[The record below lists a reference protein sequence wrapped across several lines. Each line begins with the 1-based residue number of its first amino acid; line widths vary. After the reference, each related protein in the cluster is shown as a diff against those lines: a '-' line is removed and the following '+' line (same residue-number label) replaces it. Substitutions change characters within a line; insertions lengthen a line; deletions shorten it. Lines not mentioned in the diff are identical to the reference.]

1 MIKHAIQSTMFSALS
16 LVRSPPQVEE
26 LGSKLDSAGVPFTL
40 DPCRACADPC
50 DLGHEEWPNRFDV
63 DLSSD
68 MLGSVKPY
76 GRQVV
81 ISTGKSDWVRE
92 VTEESN
98 SLAEHLNNVHVTEES
113 NSLAE
118 HLNNVHGKLVSSSTA
133 RPSKSGGAPAGV
145 FTASDSTRL
154 SILNGSHREVG
165 CTPKTH
171 TVLVFPDYKLV
182 KDVPP
187 TNEGASELW
196 KAVLDPAVGIEGKA
210 TDSGMKSW
218 ILPYSA
224 VILLCSH
231 KRRDNRCH
239 IAAPVLEDAFTTSL
253 STLGWDVHTQIDDP
267 AEHGQPALE
276 DLPEPR
282 AEDTKERL
290 QSLRKPESDF
300 AQRVLILRNSHMGG
314 HKFAGNVIIYFPT
327 GNGVWYGRVSPH
339 EVQTVVESTI
349 IGGKVLPALLRGGTF
364 KRDGH
369 LLMDW

>member
-26 LGSKLDSAGVPFTL
+26 LGSKLDSAGVPYTL
-40 DPCRACADPC
+40 DPCRTCADPC

-98 SLAEHLNNVHVTEES
+98 SLAEHLNNVH
-113 NSLAE
+113 
-118 HLNNVHGKLVSSSTA
+118 GKLVSSSTA
-133 RPSKSGGAPAGV
+133 RPSKSEGAPAGV

-154 SILNGSHREVG
+154 SVLNGSHREVG
-165 CTPKTH
+165 CAPKTH

-182 KDVPP
+182 KDVPA
-187 TNEGASELW
+187 TTEGASELW
-196 KAVLDPAVGIEGKA
+196 KAVLDPAVGIEGKPSGA
-210 TDSGMKSW
+210 DPPTRNRLPQTTRQQMPYRCSRLGRWYVGFPENLDS
-218 ILPYSA
+218 ILNGST
-224 VILLCSH
+224 
-231 KRRDNRCH
+231 
-239 IAAPVLEDAFTTSL
+239 AFTTSL
-253 STLGWDVHTQIDDP
+253 SNQGWDVHTQIDDP

-282 AEDTKERL
+282 AENAKERL
-290 QSLRKPESDF
+290 QALRKPESDF
-300 AQRVLILRNSHMGG
+300 SQRVLILRNSHMGG
-314 HKFAGNVIIYFPT
+314 HKFAGNVIIYFPS

-339 EVQTVVESTI
+339 EVQAVVESTI
-349 IGGKVLPALLRGGTF
+349 LGGKVLPALLRGGTF

>member
-26 LGSKLDSAGVPFTL
+26 LGSKLDSAGVPYTL
-40 DPCRACADPC
+40 DPCRTCADPC

-98 SLAEHLNNVHVTEES
+98 SLAEHLNNVH
-113 NSLAE
+113 
-118 HLNNVHGKLVSSSTA
+118 GKLVSSSTA
-133 RPSKSGGAPAGV
+133 RPSKSEGAPAGV

-154 SILNGSHREVG
+154 SVLNGSHREVG
-165 CTPKTH
+165 CAPKTH

-182 KDVPP
+182 KDVPA
-187 TNEGASELW
+187 TTEGASELW
-196 KAVLDPAVGIEGKA
+196 KAVLDPAVGIEGKPSGA
-210 TDSGMKSW
+210 GMKSW

-253 STLGWDVHTQIDDP
+253 SNQGWDVHTQIDDP

-282 AEDTKERL
+282 AENAKERL
-290 QSLRKPESDF
+290 QALRKPESDF
-300 AQRVLILRNSHMGG
+300 SQRVLILRNSHMGG
-314 HKFAGNVIIYFPT
+314 HKFAGNVIIYFPS

-339 EVQTVVESTI
+339 EVQAVVESTI
-349 IGGKVLPALLRGGTF
+349 LGGKVLPALLRGGTF

>member
-26 LGSKLDSAGVPFTL
+26 LGSKLDSAGVPYTL
-40 DPCRACADPC
+40 DPCRTCADPC

-98 SLAEHLNNVHVTEES
+98 SLAEHLNNVH
-113 NSLAE
+113 
-118 HLNNVHGKLVSSSTA
+118 GKLVSSSTA
-133 RPSKSGGAPAGV
+133 RPSKSEGAPAGV

-154 SILNGSHREVG
+154 SVLNGSHREVG
-165 CTPKTH
+165 CAPKTH

-182 KDVPP
+182 KDVPA
-187 TNEGASELW
+187 TTEGASELW
-196 KAVLDPAVGIEGKA
+196 KAVLDPAVGIEGRPGDA
-210 TDSGMKSW
+210 GMKSW

-253 STLGWDVHTQIDDP
+253 SNQGWDVHTQIDDP

-282 AEDTKERL
+282 AENAKQRL
-290 QSLRKPESDF
+290 QALRKPESDF
-300 AQRVLILRNSHMGG
+300 SQRVLILRNSHMGG
-314 HKFAGNVIIYFPT
+314 HKFAGNVIIYFPS

-339 EVQTVVESTI
+339 EVQAVVESTI
-349 IGGKVLPALLRGGTF
+349 LGGKVLPALLRGGTF

>member
-1 MIKHAIQSTMFSALS
+1 MIKHAIQSTMFGALS

-98 SLAEHLNNVHVTEES
+98 SLAEHLNNVH
-113 NSLAE
+113 
-118 HLNNVHGKLVSSSTA
+118 GKLVSSSTA

-187 TNEGASELW
+187 TNESASELW

-290 QSLRKPESDF
+290 QWLRKPESDF

>member
-1 MIKHAIQSTMFSALS
+1 MIKHAIQSTVFSALS

-40 DPCRACADPC
+40 DSCRGCADPC

-76 GRQVV
+76 GRQVIV
-81 ISTGKSDWVRE
+81 STGKADWVRE
-92 VTEESN
+92 VTEESG
-98 SLAEHLNNVHVTEES
+98 SLAEHLSNVHS
-113 NSLAE
+113 
-118 HLNNVHGKLVSSSTA
+118 KLVSSSTA
-133 RPSKSGGAPAGV
+133 RSSKSGGAPAGV

-154 SILNGSHREVG
+154 SVLNGSHREVG

-182 KDVPP
+182 KDVPA
-187 TNEGASELW
+187 TNEGATKLW
-196 KAVLDPAVGIEGKA
+196 KAALDPAVGVEGKA
-210 TDSGMKSW
+210 NESGMKSW

-224 VILLCSH
+224 VILLS
-231 KRRDNRCH
+231 
-239 IAAPVLEDAFTTSL
+239 FTTSL
-253 STLGWDVHTQIDDP
+253 SALGWDVHTQIDDP
-267 AEHGQPALE
+267 DEHGQPALE

-282 AEDTKERL
+282 AEETKERL
-290 QSLRKPESDF
+290 YSLRKPESDF
-300 AQRVLILRNSHMGG
+300 SQRVLILRNSHIGG

-327 GNGVWYGRVSPH
+327 GNGVWYGRVSTH
-339 EVQTVVESTI
+339 EVQAVVESTI
-349 IGGKVLPALLRGGTF
+349 VGGKVLPALLRGGTF
-364 KRDGH
+364 RRDGH

>member
-1 MIKHAIQSTMFSALS
+1 MAEPDAPPPLS
-16 LVRSPPQVEE
+16 PEE
-26 LGSKLDSAGVPFTL
+26 LATKLSTAGVPYTL
-40 DPCRACADPC
+40 DPCRSCADPC

-81 ISTGKSDWVRE
+81 ISTGKSDWPRE
-92 VTEESN
+92 VTEVSN
-98 SLAEHLNNVHVTEES
+98 SLAEHLS
-113 NSLAE
+113 NAHS
-118 HLNNVHGKLVSSSTA
+118 KLISSSSA
-133 RPSKSGGAPAGV
+133 PRPTKSGDAPPGV
-145 FTASDSTRL
+145 FTSAESNRL
-154 SILNGSHREVG
+154 SVLNGSHHETG
-165 CTPKTH
+165 AAH

-182 KDVPP
+182 KEVPA
-187 TNEGASELW
+187 TAEGATSLW
-196 KAVLDPAVGIEGKA
+196 KATLDPAVGVEGKQGEA
-210 TDSGMKSW
+210 EMKSW
-218 ILPYSA
+218 VLPYAA

-239 IAAPVLEDAFTTSL
+239 IAAPVLEDSFCTSL
-253 STLGWDVHTQIDDP
+253 SSLGWDVQTQIDDP
-267 AEHGQPALE
+267 AEYGHPAIE

-282 AEDTKERL
+282 ADGVLEQLREI
-290 QSLRKPESDF
+290 RKPNGEYS
-300 AQRVLILRNSHMGG
+300 QRALILRNSHIGG
-314 HKFAGNVIIYFPT
+314 HKFSGNVIIYFPT

-369 LLMDW
+369 PLMDW

>member
-1 MIKHAIQSTMFSALS
+1 MSQATGSPILS
-16 LVRSPPQVEE
+16 VEE
-26 LGSKLDSAGVPFTL
+26 LGSKLDSAGVPSTL

-50 DLGHEEWPNRFDV
+50 ELGHEEWPNRFDV

-81 ISTGKSDWVRE
+81 ISTGKSDWARE
-92 VTEESN
+92 VTEESG
-98 SLAEHLNNVHVTEES
+98 SLAEHLS
-113 NSLAE
+113 
-118 HLNNVHGKLVSSSTA
+118 NVHGKLVSSSTA
-133 RPSKSGGAPAGV
+133 RPTKSGGTPPGV
-145 FTASDSTRL
+145 FAASDSTRL
-154 SILNGSHREVG
+154 SVLNGSHHEVG
-165 CTPKTH
+165 CRPKTH

-182 KDVPP
+182 KDVAA

-196 KAVLDPAVGIEGKA
+196 KAVLDPAVGVEGKGNEF
-210 TDSGMKSW
+210 GMKSW

-239 IAAPVLEDAFTTSL
+239 IAAPVLEDAFMTSL
-253 STLGWDVHTQIDDP
+253 SSLGWDVHTQIDDP
-267 AEHGQPALE
+267 AELGQPALE

-282 AEDTKERL
+282 AEETKERL
-290 QSLRKPESDF
+290 RSLRNPESDF
-300 AQRVLILRNSHMGG
+300 SQRALILRNSHIGG

-327 GNGVWYGRVSPH
+327 GNGVWYGRVSTH
-339 EVQTVVESTI
+339 EVQAVVESTI

>member
-1 MIKHAIQSTMFSALS
+1 MSEAADAPILS
-16 LVRSPPQVEE
+16 VEQ

-40 DPCRACADPC
+40 DACRACADPC
-50 DLGHEEWPNRFDV
+50 DLGHDEWPSRFDV

-98 SLAEHLNNVHVTEES
+98 SLAEHLNNVH
-113 NSLAE
+113 
-118 HLNNVHGKLVSSSTA
+118 GKLVSTT
-133 RPSKSGGAPAGV
+133 RTSKSGGAPAGV

-154 SILNGSHREVG
+154 SILNGSHYQIG
-165 CTPKTH
+165 CAPKTH

-187 TNEGASELW
+187 TNEGAIELW
-196 KAVLDPAVGIEGKA
+196 KAALDPAVGVEGK
-210 TDSGMKSW
+210 TNDSGMKSW
-218 ILPYSA
+218 TLPYSA
-224 VILLCSH
+224 VILLS
-231 KRRDNRCH
+231 
-239 IAAPVLEDAFTTSL
+239 FTTSL
-253 STLGWDVHTQIDDP
+253 SSLGWDVHTQIDDP

-282 AEDTKERL
+282 AEATREQLR
-290 QSLRKPESDF
+290 SLRKPESDF

-327 GNGVWYGRVSPH
+327 GNGVWYGRVSTH
-339 EVQTVVESTI
+339 EVQAVVESTI